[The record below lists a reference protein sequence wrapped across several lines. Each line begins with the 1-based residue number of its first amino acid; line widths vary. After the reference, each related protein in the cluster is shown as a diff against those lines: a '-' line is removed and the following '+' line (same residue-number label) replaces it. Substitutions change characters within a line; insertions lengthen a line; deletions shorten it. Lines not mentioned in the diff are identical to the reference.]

1 MWGARKWGQGVKRG
15 KLLRSGQDAVPPGQD
30 AAAPGVA
37 TDPDQ
42 ATSPRK
48 APRKGPGRLVEAG
61 VVDRAFYEALT
72 GRPFKSDAA
81 AARHFLREAG
91 VGHSPHPLID
101 PALLPGWVREGLGRG
116 EAGPLLRYLRGK
128 GASRRLGPL
137 FDSREVATE
146 RERSEHPGG
155 ALGLFLA
162 TADDETPLPGRP
174 DLTWGRART
183 ALEKRARLIG
193 EQERH
198 AGSRVLDEWD
208 EEAEDRWR
216 EEWAAAPLPASADGA
231 PLVSVVIP
239 VRNRPRVVALAIE
252 SVSAQTLLDWELV
265 VVDDGST
272 DETPRVLRRW
282 ASRDPRIRVVTQ
294 DWAGVSAARN
304 RGLEHARGRYVAFL
318 DSDNRWR
325 PDFLRLAV
333 ASMHGQGLR
342 AAYAAMA
349 LHEDERTRYRAH
361 PFSLADLMVHNYVDQ
376 NVLVVERDLAREV
389 GGFDERIKRWVD
401 HDFALRLGRRA
412 DLRLLPFIGV
422 DYDASL
428 SAEGRITTSQSPN
441 FQFVVLGRQWVDWDE
456 VASGV
461 SERVSGRLSVIVPT
475 HEDSRLTTRAVRS
488 VLEHTADADLEI
500 VIVDNGS
507 AANVGLALAAEFC
520 DERRVRYARLPRD
533 LRVTIAWN
541 VGFAH
546 STGEHVVFLS
556 HRAAVR
562 PRWWEPLA
570 GRLAEPWVLGAQALL
585 LNDDDTIHSAGLVFP
600 VDDTAPCLYL
610 EGHPPEDAE
619 RIADRGFHAVS
630 AGAMAMRASDLAA
643 LRGFDPLF
651 ADRLQDVDLCLRAA
665 ALREGRFVL
674 EPGSRVN
681 VRPDPDPEERFEVE
695 NRRHFRARWGGRL
708 PAAETHRWDEAGF
721 AVAHF
726 ESEGVAF
733 PDPRP
738 VVLRIGEPPRTSA
751 TPVLRWGV
759 AIAAAGGTR
768 GDGWG
773 DTHFSSSLAVSLRAL
788 GQDVVTHRRGAVLGP
803 ASRFDDVVLSLRG
816 LEPVPAIPGKIN
828 VLWVIS
834 HPDDVTAEDLT
845 GFDLVYAASESW
857 AEHMSEVTGRPV
869 HALLQATDTRLRDV
883 TSPIGRD
890 GRPVFV
896 GSTNPKRP
904 RQVVLDA
911 VGAGVEPDV
920 HGQGWAGTP
929 AEPFW
934 RSGYVAN
941 DQLMTLYRTHGV
953 VIADHW
959 GDMAREGFLANRL
972 FDAVA
977 SGARVV
983 SDPVPGLEVFEGAVQ
998 AYTSRED
1005 LAALCGPAGRDRF
1018 PDDDEMVRIADR
1030 IAAEH
1035 SFDKRAEQLLAA
1047 VTEIRAKR
1055 AI

>member
-1 MWGARKWGQGVKRG
+1 MGREEVGAELKRS
-15 KLLRSGQDAVPPGQD
+15 KLFRSGQDAASPGK
-30 AAAPGVA
+30 ASPGKA
-37 TDPDQ
+37 TG
-42 ATSPRK
+42 
-48 APRKGPGRLVEAG
+48 KGPDRLVDAG
-61 VVDRAFYEALT
+61 IVDRAFYEALT
-72 GRPFKSDAA
+72 GQSFESDAA

-91 VGHSPHPLID
+91 PGHSPHPLLD
-101 PALLPGWVREGLGRG
+101 PDLLPGWVRDALARG
-116 EAGPLLRYLRGK
+116 EAGSLLRYLRGK

-137 FDSREVATE
+137 FDSSAVATE
-146 RERSEHPGG
+146 RERKAHPGG
-155 ALGLFLA
+155 ALGLFLS
-162 TADDETPLPGRP
+162 TADDETPLPGLPYR
-174 DLTWGRART
+174 TWGTARA
-183 ALEKRARLIG
+183 ALETRARLIG
-193 EQERH
+193 EQEQH
-198 AGSRVLDEWD
+198 AGSRVLDDWD

-216 EEWAAAPLPASADGA
+216 AEWSAAPLPESVDGK
-231 PLVSVVIP
+231 PLVSVVVP
-239 VRNRPRVVALAIE
+239 VRNRPRVVALALQ
-252 SVSAQTLLDWELV
+252 SVSAQTLEDWELV

-272 DETPRVLRRW
+272 DDTPRVLAKW
-282 ASRDPRIRVVTQ
+282 AARDKRIRVVTQ

-318 DSDNRWR
+318 DSDNTWR
-325 PDFLRLAV
+325 PDFLRLTV
-333 ASMHGQGLR
+333 AAMHGQDLR

-376 NVLVVERDLAREV
+376 NVLVVERELAREV
-389 GGFDERIKRWVD
+389 GGFDEQIKRWVD

-456 VASGV
+456 VSSGV
-461 SERVSGRLSVIVPT
+461 SERVPGRVSVIVPT
-475 HEDSRLTTRAVRS
+475 HDDFKLTTRAVRS
-488 VLEHTADADLEI
+488 VLEHTADADLEV
-500 VIVDNGS
+500 VIVDNAS
-507 AANVGLALAAEFC
+507 AANVGLALAAEFF
-520 DERRVRYARLPRD
+520 DDSQVRYVRLPRD
-533 LRVTIAWN
+533 LRVTIGWN
-541 VGFAH
+541 VGFAQ

-556 HRAAVR
+556 HRATVR
-562 PRWWEPLA
+562 PRWWELLA

-585 LNDDDTIHSAGLVFP
+585 LNDDDTIRSAGLVFP
-600 VDDTAPCLYL
+600 VDDAAPCAYL

-630 AGAMAMRASDLAA
+630 AGAMAMRAADVAA

-651 ADRLQDVDLCLRAA
+651 ADRLQDIDLCLRAA

-681 VRPDPDPEERFEVE
+681 VRLDPDPEDRFELE

-726 ESEGVAF
+726 ESEGV
-733 PDPRP
+733 PLPVPRP
-738 VVLRIGEPPRTSA
+738 LVLRIGETARTSA
-751 TPVLRWGV
+751 APALRWGI
-759 AIAAAGGTR
+759 AIAAAGGAR
-768 GDGWG
+768 GDAWG
-773 DTHFSSSLAVSLRAL
+773 DTHFARSLATSLRGL
-788 GQDVVTHRRGAVLGP
+788 GQEIVTHRRGAVLGT
-803 ASRFDDVVLSLRG
+803 ASRYDDVVLSLRG
-816 LEPVPAIPGKIN
+816 LEPIAAIPGKVN

-857 AEHMSEVTGRPV
+857 AERMSEVSGRTV
-869 HALLQATDTRLRDV
+869 HPLLQATDTRLRDV
-883 TSPIGRD
+883 TSPIADD

-911 VGAGVEPDV
+911 VAAGIELDV

-983 SDPVPGLEVFEGAVQ
+983 SDPVPGLEVFDGAVQ
-998 AYTSRED
+998 AYKSRDD
-1005 LAALCGPAGRDRF
+1005 LRSLCGPDGRERF
-1018 PDDDEMVRIADR
+1018 PSDQEMAVIADR
-1030 IAAEH
+1030 VAAEH
-1035 SFDKRAEQLLAA
+1035 SFDKRAGQLLEA
-1047 VTEIRAKR
+1047 VAPIWAKKAR
-1055 AI
+1055 

>member
-1 MWGARKWGQGVKRG
+1 MKRG
-15 KLLRSGQDAVPPGQD
+15 KLFRSGQD
-30 AAAPGVA
+30 AAAPSE
-37 TDPDQ
+37 
-42 ATSPRK
+42 ATSPGK
-48 APRKGPGRLVEAG
+48 TTGATSGKGPDRLVGAG

-72 GRPFKSDAA
+72 GRSFESDREAA
-81 AARHFLREAG
+81 QHFLREAAP
-91 VGHSPHPLID
+91 GHSPHPLID
-101 PALLPGWVREGLGRG
+101 PALLPAWVRDGLARG
-116 EAGPLLRYLRGK
+116 EAGPLLRYLRAK
-128 GASRRLGPL
+128 GAARRLGPL
-137 FDSREVATE
+137 FDSSAVGTE
-146 RERSEHPGG
+146 AERNEHPGG

-162 TADDETPLPGRP
+162 SADDETPLPGHP
-174 DLTWGRART
+174 ALTWGAART
-183 ALEKRARLIG
+183 ALTERARLIG
-193 EQERH
+193 VQEQH
-198 AGSRVLDEWD
+198 AGSRVLDDWD

-216 EEWAAAPLPASADGA
+216 AEWAAAPLPDTTEGT

-239 VRNRPRVVALAIE
+239 VRNRPRVVASALQ
-252 SVSAQTLLDWELV
+252 SVSAQTLEDWELV

-272 DETPRVLRRW
+272 DETPQVLAKW
-282 ASRDPRIRVVTQ
+282 AAREPRIRVVTQ

-304 RGLEHARGRYVAFL
+304 RGLAEARGRYVAFL

-325 PDFLRLAV
+325 ADFLRLAV
-333 ASMHGQGLR
+333 AAMHGQGLR

-349 LHEDERTRYRAH
+349 LHEDERIRYRAH
-361 PFSLADLMVHNYVDQ
+361 PYSFDDLKVHNYVDQ
-376 NVLVVERDLAREV
+376 NVLVVERELAREV
-389 GGFDERIKRWVD
+389 GGFDEQIKRWVD

-412 DLRLLPFIGV
+412 EMRLLPFVGV

-456 VASGV
+456 LAGSV
-461 SERVSGRLSVIVPT
+461 SERVPGRLSVIVPT
-475 HEDSRLTTRAVRS
+475 HDDSRLTTRAVES
-488 VLEHTADADLEI
+488 VLQHTADTDLEV

-507 AANVGLALAAEFC
+507 AANVGLALAAEFF
-520 DERRVRYARLPRD
+520 DDSRVRYTRLPRD
-533 LRVTIAWN
+533 LRVTVGWN
-541 VGFAH
+541 VGFAA
-546 STGEHVVFLS
+546 STGEHVAFLS
-556 HRAAVR
+556 HRATVR
-562 PRWWEPLA
+562 PRWWEPL
-570 GRLAEPWVLGAQALL
+570 GRRLAEPWVLGAQALL
-585 LNDDDTIHSAGLVFP
+585 LNDDDTISSAGLVFP
-600 VDDTAPCLYL
+600 VDDAGPCAYL
-610 EGHPPEDAE
+610 EGHPPEDAD

-630 AGAMAMRASDLAA
+630 AGAMAMRAADFAE

-665 ALREGRFVL
+665 SLREGRFVL

-681 VRPDPDPEERFEVE
+681 VRPDPEPEERFELE

-726 ESEGVAF
+726 ESEGVAL
-733 PDPRP
+733 PGPRP
-738 VVLRIGEPPRTSA
+738 VVLRIGQAPRTA
-751 TPVLRWGV
+751 EAPALRWGI
-759 AIAAAGGTR
+759 AIAAGGGAR

-773 DTHFSSSLAVSLRAL
+773 DTHFARSLAGSLREL

-816 LEPVPAIPGKIN
+816 LEPVPAIPGKVN

-834 HPDDVTAEDLT
+834 HPDDVTAEDLV

-857 AEHMSEVTGRPV
+857 AEHMSEVSGRPV
-869 HALLQATDTRLRDV
+869 QPLLQATDTRLRDV
-883 TSPIGRD
+883 TSPIAED

-911 VGAGVEPDV
+911 VAAGVEPDV

-934 RSGYVAN
+934 RSSYVAN
-941 DQLMTLYRTHGV
+941 DQLMTLYRTHGI

-983 SDPVPGLEVFEGAVQ
+983 SDRVPGLEVFEGAVQ
-998 AYTSRED
+998 AYTSVDD
-1005 LAALCGPAGRDRF
+1005 LRTLCGPAGRDRY
-1018 PDDDEMVRIADR
+1018 PSDEQMAAIADR
-1030 IAAEH
+1030 VAAEH
-1035 SFDKRAEQLLAA
+1035 SFDKRAHQLLDA
-1047 VTEIRAKR
+1047 VAPIWAKKAR
-1055 AI
+1055 